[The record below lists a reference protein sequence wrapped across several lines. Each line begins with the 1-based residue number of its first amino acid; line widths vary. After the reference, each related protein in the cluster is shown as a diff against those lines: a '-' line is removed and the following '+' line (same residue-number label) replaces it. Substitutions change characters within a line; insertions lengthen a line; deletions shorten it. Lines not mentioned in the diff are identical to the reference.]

1 MSNLLNENLNKKS
14 RLGRGLGSLLGENS
28 DSLNI
33 AEMPAA
39 TQPIVV
45 KQSVAHGGSNIGSP
59 VAGAVP
65 PEARIWQIAIDKLS
79 PGEFQPRTEFEKEKL
94 EELATSIKQNG
105 ILQPILARKLA
116 SGKYE
121 IIAGERRW
129 RAAQLAGLHSVP
141 TVLKIMS
148 NQEALEIAIIENIQ
162 REDLN
167 PIEEAEGYRRLATE
181 FNLTQQQVAEKV
193 GKDRATVA
201 NAMRLLQ
208 LPELIRLMVTKTEI
222 TAGHAKVLLSLAD
235 TKKQIYWA
243 EKAKSDSLSVRE
255 LEKIVAREI
264 AAMKGEALPHLL
276 IEESVSQQLITG
288 LTEELQKSLGTKV
301 GIDYK
306 KGRGKIQI
314 HFYSDEELTNLIER
328 FKEKGER
335 KNV

>member
-1 MSNLLNENLNKKS
+1 MTAAKH
-14 RLGRGLGSLLGENS
+14 
-28 DSLNI
+28 
-33 AEMPAA
+33 PA
-39 TQPIVV
+39 
-45 KQSVAHGGSNIGSP
+45 AHGGSNIGSTLS
-59 VAGAVP
+59 GAVP

-105 ILQPILARKLA
+105 ILQPILARKVA

-141 TVLKIMS
+141 AVLKAMS

-181 FNLTQQQVAEKV
+181 FSLTQQQVAEKV

-208 LPELIRLMVTKTEI
+208 LPELIRLMVTKSEI
-222 TAGHAKVLLSLAD
+222 SAGHAKVLLSLAD

-243 EKAKSDSLSVRE
+243 EKAKANSLSVRE
-255 LEKIVAREI
+255 LEKSVAGEI
-264 AAMKGEALPHLL
+264 AVLKGDKLPHLL
-276 IEESVSQQLITG
+276 TEDSVSQQLITG
-288 LTEELQKSLGTKV
+288 LTDELQKNLGTKV

-306 KGRGKIQI
+306 KGKGKIQI
-314 HFYSDEELTNLIER
+314 HFYSDEELTNLIDR
-328 FKEKGER
+328 LKEKGEP
-335 KNV
+335 KNG